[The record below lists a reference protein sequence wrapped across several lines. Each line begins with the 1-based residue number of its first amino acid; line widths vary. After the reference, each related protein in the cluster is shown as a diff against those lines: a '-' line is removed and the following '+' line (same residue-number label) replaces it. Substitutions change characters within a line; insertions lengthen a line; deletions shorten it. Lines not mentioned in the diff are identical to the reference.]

1 MTKGWRL
8 IMKNQQTVLTNEE
21 RLALEKK
28 KRMMKPNVSWK
39 LFNMLANNTIC
50 GCSKEEI
57 MAANKDKMA
66 CGCIIAPS
74 SYRED
79 ANDLIMKETGAIDL
93 ADNISEL
100 IEKLMNELLIDHE
113 KGYM

>member
-1 MTKGWRL
+1 MK
-8 IMKNQQTVLTNEE
+8 KNQQTALTSEE

-28 KRMMKPNVSWK
+28 KRTMKPNVSRK
-39 LFNMLANNTIC
+39 LFNMLANNLIC
-50 GCSKEEI
+50 CCSKEEI
-57 MAANKDKMA
+57 LQANEDKMA

-79 ANDLIMKETGAIDL
+79 ASDLIMKETGAIDL
-93 ADNISEL
+93 ADRISEL